1 MKVYMQPIE
10 SIVWFT
16 RDGIPHPLRYRILSE
31 DETYQIVKV
40 GRVITR
46 TEEKI
51 AGNPMLVFRCEGE
64 INGMLKQFELK
75 YELHSCRWFLYK
87 I

>member
-16 RDGIPHPLRYRILSE
+16 REGVPHPLRYRILTE
-31 DETYQIVKV
+31 DKTYQTVKV
-40 GRVITR
+40 ARVIAR
-46 TEEKI
+46 TEEKA
-51 AGNPMLVFRCEGE
+51 AGNRMLIFRCEGE
-64 INGMLKQFELK
+64 INGLLKILELK
-75 YELHSCRWFLYK
+75 YEINTCKWYLYK